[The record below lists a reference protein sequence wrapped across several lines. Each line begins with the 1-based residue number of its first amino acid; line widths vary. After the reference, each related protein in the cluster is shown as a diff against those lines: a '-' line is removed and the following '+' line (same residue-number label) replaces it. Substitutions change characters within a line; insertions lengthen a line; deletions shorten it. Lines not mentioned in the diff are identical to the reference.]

1 MSSSLIFTFIFTLCL
16 LSSCFSSSASL
27 HNATDENVTLRPQH
41 EIQKLKLIREHL
53 QKINK
58 PTVKTIQSPDG
69 DTIDC
74 VPSHHQPAF
83 DHPMLQGQ
91 RPMDPPEMPTGY
103 SQENESHEDFQLWS
117 LTGESC
123 PEGTIPIRRTTEQ
136 DMLRAS
142 SVRRFG
148 RKIRRVRRD
157 SSSNGH
163 EHAVGYVSGSQ
174 YYGAK
179 ASINVWTPRVSSR
192 YEFSLSQIWVIAG
205 SFADDLNTIEAGWQA
220 RATQSCTETLTQD
233 SSPIGRYTN
242 CFHATS
248 KTPFA
253 LTYAPMR
260 TRQQDAITYCV
271 PVLFRQTIELR
282 SELPFLRFHR
292 IKDPKHGHWWL
303 QFGSGT
309 LVGYWPVSLFT
320 HLMEHGNM
328 VQFGGEI
335 VNTKPGG
342 SHTSTQ
348 MGSGHFAGEGF
359 GKASYF
365 RNLEMVDW
373 DNTLIPTANLR
384 VLADHPNCYDIRGGV
399 NRVWGNYFYYG
410 GPGKNSKCP

>member
-1 MSSSLIFTFIFTLCL
+1 MSSYLIFTFIILLCL
-16 LSSCFSSSASL
+16 LSSSFSSSASL
-27 HNATDENVTLRPQH
+27 HNATNESVTFRPQH

-58 PTVKTIQSPDG
+58 PAIKTIQSSDG
-69 DTIDC
+69 DIIDC

-83 DHPMLQGQ
+83 DHPLLQGQ
-91 RPMDPPEMPTGY
+91 RPMDPPEMPKGQ

-117 LTGESC
+117 LTGEFC

-136 DMLRAS
+136 DMFRAS
-142 SVRRFG
+142 SVLKFG

-163 EHAVGYVSGSQ
+163 EHAVGYVSGSK

-179 ASINVWTPRVSSR
+179 ANVNVWTPHVSSK

-220 RATQSCTETLTQD
+220 RAIYLPYFPELYGDTNPRFFTYWTSDAYQATGCYNLLCSGFIQTNNRIAIGAAISPV
-233 SSPIGRYTN
+233 SSYKGGQFDI
-242 CFHATS
+242 S
-248 KTPFA
+248 
-253 LTYAPMR
+253 LL
-260 TRQQDAITYCV
+260 IW
-271 PVLFRQTIELR
+271 
-282 SELPFLRFHR
+282 
-292 IKDPKHGHWWL
+292 KDPKHGHWWL

-335 VNTKPGG
+335 VNTQPDG

-365 RNLEMVDW
+365 RNLEVVDW
-373 DNTLIPTANLR
+373 DNTLIPISNLR